1 MHSFFVM
8 RDRITQGDIEGWL
21 AKLEP
26 LIPRAEPQDSR
37 GEALLINIKAYVADS
52 RHFLEKG
59 DLVRA
64 FEAMVWA
71 WALWETAAQLGL
83 LAAER

>member
-1 MHSFFVM
+1 MH
-8 RDRITQGDIEGWL
+8 DRITQADVEQWL

-26 LIPRAEPQDSR
+26 LIPRMEAQDPR
-37 GEALLINIKAYVADS
+37 GEDLFTNIKAYISDS
-52 RHFLEKG
+52 KHFLAKG

-71 WALWETAAQLGL
+71 WSLWETGQQLGL
-83 LAAER
+83 LALAER

>member
-1 MHSFFVM
+1 MH
-8 RDRITQGDIEGWL
+8 DRITQQDVETWL

-26 LIPRAEPQDSR
+26 LISRIEVQDSK
-37 GEALLINIKAYVADS
+37 GESFLTNIKAYVADS
-52 RHFLEKG
+52 RHFAAKG

-71 WALWETAAQLGL
+71 WALWESASELGL
-83 LAAER
+83 LALQIDR

>member
-1 MHSFFVM
+1 MH
-8 RDRITQGDIEGWL
+8 DRITQQDVEKWL

-26 LIPRAEPQDSR
+26 LILHMEVQDAK
-37 GEALLINIKAYVADS
+37 GEAFLTNIKAYVSDS

-64 FEAMVWA
+64 FEAMIWA
-71 WALWETAAQLGL
+71 WSLWETCAELGL
-83 LAAER
+83 LALQE